1 MSLKENVE
9 MVKEE
14 LNSEEKF
21 FENAVITERFVKKY
35 KTMLISGVVVL
46 VLGIAANAVYDA
58 NVRTN
63 IENANI
69 ALASL
74 QKDASNQEAQNELK
88 ALNPDLFDAWQL
100 SQALKNSDAKA
111 LASLNSS
118 KAIAV
123 SDIAAYQSAVI
134 NKDIKAL
141 ETYSMKPQAIY
152 KELALFELA
161 VLLIQDN
168 RVEEAH
174 DKLRAIPKESPLYR
188 YSQPLLH
195 YGVK

>member
-21 FENAVITERFVKKY
+21 FENAVITERFIKKY

-46 VLGIAANAVYDA
+46 VLGVATNAVYDA
-58 NVRTN
+58 NVRAN

-74 QKDASNQEAQNELK
+74 QKDAKNQEAQKELK
-88 ALNPDLFDAWQL
+88 TLNPELFDAWEL
-100 SQALKNSDAKA
+100 SEALKSGDTKT
-111 LASLNSS
+111 LTSLKTS

-123 SDIAAYQSAVI
+123 SDVAAYQSAVVS
-134 NKDIKAL
+134 KDMKAL
-141 ETYSMKPQAIY
+141 EAYSMQPKAIY

-161 VLLIQDN
+161 VLLIEDN
-168 RVEEAH
+168 RVDEAH
-174 DKLRAIPKESPLYR
+174 EKLRMIPKESPLYR
-188 YSQPLLH
+188 YSQPLMH

>member
-1 MSLKENVE
+1 LSLKENVE

-46 VLGIAANAVYDA
+46 VLGVAANAVYDA
-58 NVRTN
+58 KVRTN

-69 ALASL
+69 ALSSL
-74 QKDASNQEAQNELK
+74 EKDANNQDAQRELK

-100 SQALKNSDAKA
+100 SRALKNSDAKA
-111 LASLNSS
+111 LASLNAS

-134 NKDIKAL
+134 NKDMKAL

-168 RVEEAH
+168 RVDEAH

>member
-74 QKDASNQEAQNELK
+74 HKDAKNQEAQKELK
-88 ALNPDLFDAWQL
+88 SLNPELFDAWQL
-100 SQALKNSDAKA
+100 SEALKNADTKILTSLKA
-111 LASLNSS
+111 S

-123 SDIAAYQSAVI
+123 SDIAAYQSAVVS
-134 NKDIKAL
+134 KDMKAL
-141 ETYSMKPQAIY
+141 EAYSMQPKAIY

-161 VLLIQDN
+161 VLLIEDD
-168 RVEEAH
+168 RIDEAH
-174 DKLRAIPKESPLYR
+174 DKLRMIPKESPLYR
-188 YSQPLLH
+188 YSQPLMH

>member
-74 QKDASNQEAQNELK
+74 HKDAKNKEAQKELK
-88 ALNPDLFDAWQL
+88 SLNPELFDAWQL
-100 SQALKNSDAKA
+100 SEALKSADTKILTSLKA
-111 LASLNSS
+111 S

-123 SDIAAYQSAVI
+123 SDVAAYQSAVVS
-134 NKDIKAL
+134 KDMKAL
-141 ETYSMKPQAIY
+141 EAYSMQPKAIY

-161 VLLIQDN
+161 VLLIEDD
-168 RVEEAH
+168 RVDEAH
-174 DKLRAIPKESPLYR
+174 DKLRMIPKESPLYR
-188 YSQPLLH
+188 YSQPLMH

>member
-14 LNSEEKF
+14 LSSEEKF

-35 KTMLISGVVVL
+35 KTMLISCVVVL
-46 VLGIAANAVYDA
+46 VLGIVANAIYDM
-58 NVRTN
+58 NVRSN
-63 IENANI
+63 IERANSV
-69 ALASL
+69 LASL
-74 QKDASNQEAQNELK
+74 QKDASNQDAQRELK

-100 SQALKNSDAKA
+100 SQALKSSDAKA
-111 LASLNSS
+111 LASLSGS

-123 SDIAAYQSAVI
+123 GDIAEYQSAVL

-141 ETYSMKPQAIY
+141 EAYSMKPKAIY
-152 KELALFELA
+152 KELALFELG

-168 RVEEAH
+168 RVDEAH
-174 DKLRAIPKESPLYR
+174 EKLRSIPKESPLYR

>member
-74 QKDASNQEAQNELK
+74 QKDAKNQEAQKELK
-88 ALNPDLFDAWQL
+88 ALNPELFDAWQL
-100 SQALKNSDAKA
+100 SEALKSADTKTLTSLKA
-111 LASLNSS
+111 S

-123 SDIAAYQSAVI
+123 SDIAAYQSAVVS
-134 NKDIKAL
+134 KDMKAL
-141 ETYSMKPQAIY
+141 EAYSMQPKAIY

-161 VLLIQDN
+161 VLLIQDE
-168 RVEEAH
+168 RVDEAH

-188 YSQPLLH
+188 YSQPLMH